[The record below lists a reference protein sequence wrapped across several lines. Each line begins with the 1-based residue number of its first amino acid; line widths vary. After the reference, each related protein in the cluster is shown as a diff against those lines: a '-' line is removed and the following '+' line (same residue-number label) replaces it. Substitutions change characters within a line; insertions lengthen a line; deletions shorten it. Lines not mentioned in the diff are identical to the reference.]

1 MDLTLI
7 AHKDFFYTPANKV
20 WGGGILLGEGVIL
33 NHPVPLSIFLS
44 KDKKLPDS
52 KLLETPSL
60 ISSENQPK
68 LYLNMRTFII

>member
-52 KLLETPSL
+52 KLLETPV
-60 ISSENQPK
+60 
-68 LYLNMRTFII
+68 

>member
-7 AHKDFFYTPANKV
+7 AHKDFFIPQQTKFG
-20 WGGGILLGEGVIL
+20 GGGILLGEGVIL

-52 KLLETPSL
+52 KLLETPV
-60 ISSENQPK
+60 
-68 LYLNMRTFII
+68 